1 MTLGE
6 DSCSLLRKK
15 AVGRECRL
23 NTRVFKRRQ
32 RIRAFSPEMN
42 RAGGGG
48 KAPILPRP
56 GSSSNLSK
64 LGTPVTAAAATT
76 AGTVPANHFGYHHP
90 QANHLGTPQ
99 AAARPAAGNGVVQGN
114 GDDLLAP
121 SLTGKV
127 MQIDGQVYQMIPVS
141 STSIT
146 PQPMRPVL
154 PQTALRPKPQGYPQ
168 APAMP
173 QQRISPKSQTIL
185 PAAPQ
190 ILPTGLR
197 PAAPPSTLAPKRPL
211 AAASKTMPAPPFF
224 VTTTTRPLAP
234 GPVSSIKA
242 NQISAF
248 SPPQFS
254 PEGLIA
260 SFLDHSSF
268 SELTTS
274 PIGVVPEIQEEEEDS
289 FATDH
294 LVSPAPSR
302 PHSPTSLP
310 EHQIKVEPL
319 SAPGDNLE
327 IWANA
332 NFVVFEDD
340 PSGQSYQDSS
350 DLAYFEGLDLIL
362 FFPLLA
368 VPHPFLPLPQ

>member
-1 MTLGE
+1 
-6 DSCSLLRKK
+6 
-15 AVGRECRL
+15 
-23 NTRVFKRRQ
+23 
-32 RIRAFSPEMN
+32 
-42 RAGGGG
+42 
-48 KAPILPRP
+48 
-56 GSSSNLSK
+56 
-64 LGTPVTAAAATT
+64 VTAAAATT

-350 DLAYFEGLDLIL
+350 DLAYFGGLDLIL